1 MVPGNSADRSVGRD
15 WITQCLSASERPP
28 PSKMER
34 SPPAPNTG
42 AAFPPH
48 DGARPRAVH
57 LSANSAGCS
66 GGGGGRGAEWNDPI
80 AGRPHTALPRRF
92 CPGSQAHPAR
102 SSEFADRWTARG
114 RAPSWG
120 GNAAPVLGAGG
131 ERSIL
136 LGGGRLEAERYW
148 VIQSRPTDRSAL
160 FPGTVLCRRRSRR
173 ARAAVSDF
181 HAAQRPPPF
190 LNHRW
195 WRWTLSLNAV
205 PVWTCTR
212 PVSFAAF

>member
-1 MVPGNSADRSVGRD
+1 MGRTRACT
-15 WITQCLSASERPP
+15 I
-28 PSKMER
+28 MER
-34 SPPAPNTG
+34 KWCAPAVPDRCEPGAGPSSPPY
-42 AAFPPH
+42 F
-48 DGARPRAVH
+48 
-57 LSANSAGCS
+57 
-66 GGGGGRGAEWNDPI
+66 
-80 AGRPHTALPRRF
+80 
-92 CPGSQAHPAR
+92 R
-102 SSEFADRWTARG
+102 SRWTARG

-136 LGGGRLEAERYW
+136 LGGGRSEAERHW

-160 FPGTVLCRRRSRR
+160 FPGTILCCRRSRR

-190 LNHRW
+190 LLNHRW

-212 PVSFAAF
+212 PVSFAVF